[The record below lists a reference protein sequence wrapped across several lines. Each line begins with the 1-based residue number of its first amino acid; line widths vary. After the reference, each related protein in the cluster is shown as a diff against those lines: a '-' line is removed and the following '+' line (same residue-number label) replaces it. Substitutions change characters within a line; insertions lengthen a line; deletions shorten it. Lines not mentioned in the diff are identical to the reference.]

1 MKPRLTK
8 ISVYL
13 SAIVLAFIS
22 FSCISTKP
30 LLIEIPQKS
39 KKELPQNIQSL
50 VLIARVIDDSYINW
64 NEDSLQNLFFNK
76 GFNYDTIIN
85 DIQTV
90 DTLLKATGELLFE
103 SGRYDFVIPEN
114 RFPKIENTSLM
125 AGEMPWN
132 EVKELCDTFKTD
144 AVLSLDYFKTR
155 VITDYEKT
163 VNFEVFSNN
172 FRDEARAEMKVS
184 YEALFRIYDPSFEK
198 VIMRKFMRD
207 TVVWNGVDRS
217 ARDLFYWYTPV
228 KQALNEAGIAIALD
242 LSGEISPAWLK
253 DKRSYFANGD
263 ANLKSA
269 VSLVISGQ
277 WEQAMALWMNTAE
290 TSKSKS
296 VKSKAEFN
304 IALAYEMLGDIDS
317 AIDWAMKSYTTM
329 YRINTYNYLEI
340 LEQRKKQ
347 TNKQ

>member
-1 MKPRLTK
+1 
-8 ISVYL
+8 V
-13 SAIVLAFIS
+13 V
-22 FSCISTKP
+22 
-30 LLIEIPQKS
+30 
-39 KKELPQNIQSL
+39 
-50 VLIARVIDDSYINW
+50 DDSYINW
-64 NEDSLQNLFFNK
+64 NEDSLQNLFFK
-76 GFNYDTIIN
+76 KSFNYDTIIN

-103 SGRYDFVIPEN
+103 SGRFDFVIPEN

-132 EVKELCDTFKTD
+132 EVRELCDTFKTD
-144 AVLSLDYFKTR
+144 ALLSLDYFKTR

-184 YEALFRIYDPSFEK
+184 YEALFRIYDPSVEK

-207 TVVWNGVDRS
+207 TVIWNGVDRS
-217 ARDLFYWYTPV
+217 ARDLFYWFTPV
-228 KQALNEAGIAIALD
+228 KQALTEAGIAIALD
-242 LSGEISPAWLK
+242 LSGEISPTWLK
-253 DKRSYFANGD
+253 DRRSYFANGD

-269 VSLVISGQ
+269 APLVNSGQ
-277 WEQAMALWMNTAE
+277 WEQALALWMNTAE
-290 TSKSKS
+290 TSNSKS
-296 VKSKAEFN
+296 IKSKAEFN

-329 YRINTYNYLEI
+329 YRINTYNYLET